1 MSAGALMVSAP
12 ASGHGKTTVT
22 AALARA
28 WTDAGLAVRVF
39 KTGPDFLDPMVLARA
54 AGSPVRQLDL
64 WMGGAEHC
72 AALLHRAAD
81 EADVVLVEGAMGL
94 YDGTPSSADLA
105 VRFGLPVLA
114 VIDAGAM
121 AQTFGAVAHGLAT
134 YRPAPGLAGVVAN
147 RTGGAVHARM
157 LRESLPPGLRCYGA
171 LPRDAAFEL
180 PSRHLG
186 LVQAGEIADLDT
198 RIAAAAAALVAAGP
212 LPPPPA
218 MALPAVLEPPPAR
231 RLEGLR
237 VAVARDAAFA
247 FLYEANL
254 DVLRAL
260 GATPCA
266 FSPLADEPVPE
277 GCQALYLPG
286 GYPELHLDA
295 LAGNTVA
302 RGSVLA
308 HHAAGRPILA
318 ECGGLL
324 WLLDALTDAGGRR
337 APMLGLLPGEGR
349 IGARLANIGLQ
360 SIVLPEGTLRG
371 QTFHHAS
378 AELRLEPVAHSR
390 AALDHGRPEPLWRSG
405 RLVASFLHLYFPSNP
420 EAIAALLRP

>member
-28 WTDAGLAVRVF
+28 WTDAGLCVRVF
-39 KTGPDFLDPMVLARA
+39 KTGPDFLDPMVLERA
-54 AGSPVRQLDL
+54 VGSPVRQLDL
-64 WMGGAEHC
+64 WMGGPEHC
-72 AALLHRAAD
+72 AALLHRAAV

-105 VRFGLPVLA
+105 RRFGLPVLA
-114 VIDAGAM
+114 VIDASAM
-121 AQTFGAVAHGLAT
+121 AQTFGALALGLAT
-134 YRPAPGLAGVVAN
+134 YRSEPGLAGVVAN
-147 RTGGAVHARM
+147 RSAGAVHARM
-157 LRESLPPGLRCYGA
+157 LRESLPPSLRFYGA
-171 LPRDAAFEL
+171 LPRDAGFAL

-186 LVQAGEIADLDT
+186 LVQAAEIADLEA
-198 RIAAAAAALVAAGP
+198 RIRAAAAALVADGP
-212 LPPPPA
+212 IPPPPEVR
-218 MALPAVLEPPPAR
+218 LPEVHEPVPPR
-231 RLEGLR
+231 RLDGLR

-260 GATPCA
+260 GATPCP

-277 GCQALYLPG
+277 GCGALYLPG

-295 LAGNTVA
+295 LAGNAVT

-324 WLLDALTDAGGRR
+324 WLLDALEDTQGRR
-337 APMLGLLPGEGR
+337 APMLGLLPGAARVGE
-349 IGARLANIGLQ
+349 RLANIGLQ
-360 SIVLPEGTLRG
+360 TLALPEGTLRG

-378 AELRLEPVAHSR
+378 AEVRLAPAAHTR
-390 AALDHGRPEPLWRSG
+390 AALDHGRPEPVWRSG

-420 EAIAALLRP
+420 DAIAALLRP

>member
-1 MSAGALMVSAP
+1 MSARALMVSAP

-28 WTDAGLAVRVF
+28 WRDAGLAVRVF
-39 KTGPDFLDPMVLARA
+39 KTGPDFLDPMILARA
-54 AGSPVRQLDL
+54 AGSPVYPLDL
-64 WMGGAEHC
+64 WMGGPEHC
-72 AALLHRAAD
+72 AALLHRAAR

-114 VIDAGAM
+114 VIDASAM
-121 AQTFGAVAHGLAT
+121 AQTFGALAHGLAT
-134 YRPAPGLAGVVAN
+134 WRPAPGLAGVVAN

-157 LRESLPPGLRCYGA
+157 LRDSLPPALRFYGA
-171 LPRDAAFEL
+171 LPRDAACAL

-186 LVQAGEIADLDT
+186 LVQAEEIADLDA
-198 RIAAAAAALVAAGP
+198 RIAAAAAALAADGPPP
-212 LPPPPA
+212 LPPPLE
-218 MALPAVLEPPPAR
+218 LPAVHEPAPAR
-231 RLEGLR
+231 RLDGLR

-260 GATPCA
+260 GAEPCC
-266 FSPLADEPVPE
+266 FSPIADEPVPA
-277 GCQALYLPG
+277 GCGALYLPG

-295 LAGNTVA
+295 LARNTVA
-302 RGSVLA
+302 RDSVRA

-324 WLLDALTDAGGRR
+324 WLLDSLADAAGRR
-337 APMLGLLPGEGR
+337 APMLGILPGDAA
-349 IGARLANIGLQ
+349 IGERLANIGLQ
-360 SIVLPEGTLRG
+360 SLALPEGTLRG
-371 QTFHHAS
+371 QTFHHAQ
-378 AELRLEPVAHSR
+378 AGLRIAPAAHTR
-390 AALDHGRPEPLWRSG
+390 AAQDHGRPEPVWRSG

-420 EAIAALLRP
+420 DAVAALLRP